1 VKLKSININYGE
13 QFFKALSDLARIRI
27 LNLLHNNKE
36 LTISDIELI
45 LGFTQTKTAR
55 HITYLKNSGLVSY
68 RKHHQWVFYFIKDQN
83 LDLISQMF
91 QFLKNDPTL
100 GKDLTILNTLNSN
113 RELSISRIEKK
124 WPLKIKNI

>member
-1 VKLKSININYGE
+1 MKLKSININYGE

-55 HITYLKNSGLVSY
+55 HITYLKNSGLVSS

-91 QFLKNDPTL
+91 QFLMNDPTL
-100 GKDLTILNTLNSN
+100 RKDLTILNTLNSN